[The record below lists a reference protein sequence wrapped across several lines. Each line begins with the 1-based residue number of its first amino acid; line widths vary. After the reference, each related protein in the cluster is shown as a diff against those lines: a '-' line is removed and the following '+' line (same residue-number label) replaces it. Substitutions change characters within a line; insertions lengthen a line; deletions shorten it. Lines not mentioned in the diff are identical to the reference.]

1 MFTAYAVGECFTD
14 SSFSSDDDYYSYSY
28 SYYYASSKTSFMET
42 PSSSAH
48 EKLISMARSKFKS
61 SYSSESVGTNSY
73 YYYYGQSMGPSE
85 WSCYNPN
92 QQDDGNYYYNYYYGG
107 NSSYYYYGGN
117 SSYYY
122 YGYYGN
128 GSTSSVTNSHS
139 NKRSSRS
146 LASSYLYT
154 CAPYTATNTSSDF
167 HNYEVCTYTYD
178 GVMPIVITGTLLFT
192 IISQLI

>member
-1 MFTAYAVGECFTD
+1 MFSAYAVGECFTD

-28 SYYYASSKTSFMET
+28 SYSYNSSMAMKT
-42 PSSSAH
+42 PSSAQ
-48 EKLISMARSKFKS
+48 EKLFSKAMSKIKS

-73 YYYYGQSMGPSE
+73 YYYAPSEGPSE

-154 CAPYTATNTSSDF
+154 CAPYTATNTSSGL
-167 HNYEVCTYTYD
+167 HNYAVCTYTYD

>member
-1 MFTAYAVGECFTD
+1 MFSAYAVGECFTD
-14 SSFSSDDDYYSYSY
+14 SSFSSDDDSYHNNTSM
-28 SYYYASSKTSFMET
+28 TSFMKT
-42 PSSSAH
+42 PSAQ
-48 EKLISMARSKFKS
+48 EKLISMAMSKIK

-73 YYYYGQSMGPSE
+73 YYAPSLGPSE

-92 QQDDGNYYYNYYYGG
+92 SKHDD
-107 NSSYYYYGGN
+107 YYYY
-117 SSYYY
+117 
-122 YGYYGN
+122 YYGN

-139 NKRSSRS
+139 SKRSSRS

-167 HNYEVCTYTYD
+167 QNYEVCTYTYD

>member
-1 MFTAYAVGECFTD
+1 
-14 SSFSSDDDYYSYSY
+14 
-28 SYYYASSKTSFMET
+28 MET

-48 EKLISMARSKFKS
+48 EKLISMAMSKFKS
-61 SYSSESVGTNSY
+61 SYSTESVGTYSY
-73 YYYYGQSMGPSE
+73 DYYYGQSMGPSE

-92 QQDDGNYYYNYYYGG
+92 QQDDGNYYYD
-107 NSSYYYYGGN
+107 YYYGGN

-146 LASSYLYT
+146 LASSSLYT
-154 CAPYTATNTSSDF
+154 CAPYTATDTNSTF
-167 HNYEVCTYTYD
+167 HNYAVCTYTYD

-192 IISQLI
+192 IIS

>member
-1 MFTAYAVGECFTD
+1 MFSAYAVGECFTD

-28 SYYYASSKTSFMET
+28 SYSYNSSMAMKT
-42 PSSSAH
+42 PSSAQ
-48 EKLISMARSKFKS
+48 EKLFSKAMSKIKS

-73 YYYYGQSMGPSE
+73 YYAPSLGPSE

-92 QQDDGNYYYNYYYGG
+92 SKHDD
-107 NSSYYYYGGN
+107 YYYY
-117 SSYYY
+117 
-122 YGYYGN
+122 YYGN

-139 NKRSSRS
+139 SKRSSRS

-167 HNYEVCTYTYD
+167 HNYAVCTYTYD